1 MSDSHF
7 FKTIETLL
15 TIADVIPHP
24 PAAPLTYQEITD
36 RVISRGTTT
45 NYSSVRRMLQNQRLQ
60 ALLNFTVK
68 TQSSP
73 HSVQYLGG
81 YFDQFSHGGLVAY
94 LSMKYLGNL
103 LPMQVRE
110 RFKRTVAN
118 YLDRYQ
124 NLDVAYPDKGWKN
137 KLIIQRDALGGW
149 LLEDLPIQIDE
160 IFSALYFGRQLE
172 LEALSAKRS
181 NEKQTMIITPIRLS
195 IDTREC
201 RLIYRED
208 TNSANKE
215 KSLLNTE
222 QSISIE
228 QIVRARML
236 IEPY

>member
-15 TIADVIPHP
+15 TIADVIPYP
-24 PAAPLTYQEITD
+24 PAPPLTYQEITD

-60 ALLNFTVK
+60 SLLDFTVN
-68 TQSSP
+68 TQLSP
-73 HSVQYLGG
+73 HTVQYLGG

-103 LPMQVRE
+103 LPLQVRE

-124 NLDVAYPDKGWKN
+124 SLDLAYPDKGWES

-149 LLEDLPIQIDE
+149 LFEDLPILVDE
-160 IFSALYFGRQLE
+160 IFSALYFGRTLE
-172 LEALSAKRS
+172 LEYIESKDSESSR
-181 NEKQTMIITPIRLS
+181 IITVIPVHLS
-195 IDTREC
+195 IDTQEC
-201 RLIYRED
+201 RLIYKEAPHQAKED
-208 TNSANKE
+208 Q
-215 KSLLNTE
+215 SL
-222 QSISIE
+222 SIE
-228 QIVRARML
+228 QIVGAKML
-236 IEPY
+236 TDVY